1 MNIGKV
7 DAEQP
12 TVSYSK
18 YTFTDVV
25 GTVASGRIHFE
36 SGSVALEINDWTGV
50 LSFNGGSADPTF
62 TMTKGSETITS
73 TLTPP
78 SE

>member
-50 LSFNGGSADPTF
+50 MSFNGAADPTF
-62 TMTKGSETITS
+62 TMTNGNETITS

-78 SE
+78 SD